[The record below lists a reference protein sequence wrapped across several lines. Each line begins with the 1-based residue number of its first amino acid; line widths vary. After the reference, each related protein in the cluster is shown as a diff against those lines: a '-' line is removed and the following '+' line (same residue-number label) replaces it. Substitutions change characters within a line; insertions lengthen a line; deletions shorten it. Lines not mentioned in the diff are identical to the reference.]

1 MQKQILFG
9 IGGLII
15 GLAIGFFAANTINRS
30 ASSQQL
36 TVQNQTINPGMD
48 HSTLQNTQGSM
59 MPDVAATLEN
69 ARSQPENFEA
79 QMKAGDMYGQIGRF
93 EKALEFYEQAAKI
106 KPNDFQTL
114 VKTGNAYFDAGNYEK
129 AESWYQKALE
139 IKEDL
144 NVRTDL
150 GITFVERQNPDVDR
164 AIKEF
169 QTSLQSNPT
178 HEATLYNLAVA
189 YSKKGDKENAEKF
202 KAQLEKNNPQSELVP
217 RLNKILSGN

>member
-1 MQKQILFG
+1 MQKHLLFG

-15 GLAIGFFAANTINRS
+15 GLAIGFFAANSLNRS
-30 ASSQQL
+30 AGLQSAALQTQPVNPVS
-36 TVQNQTINPGMD
+36 NQTSAQNPP
-48 HSTLQNTQGSM
+48 SAM
-59 MPDVAATLEN
+59 MPDVTETLEK
-69 ARSQPENFEA
+69 AKGEPQNFDA
-79 QMKAGDMYGQIGRF
+79 QMKAGDMYAQIGRF

-114 VKTGNAYFDAGNYEK
+114 VKTGNAFFDAGEYEK
-129 AESWYQKALE
+129 AEGFYAKALE

-150 GITFVERQNPDVDR
+150 GITFVERQNPDIDR

-169 QTSLQSNPT
+169 ETSLESNPS

-189 YSKKGDKENAEKF
+189 YAKKGDSDNAAKF
-202 KAQLEKNNPQSELVP
+202 KARLKESNPQSDLVE
-217 RLNKILSGN
+217 RLDKIFAAN